1 MLTDV
6 IWFNLCNSPVRV
18 CKFSRFSHVWLFLTL
33 WTIARWAPCCH
44 FLLQG
49 IFLTQGPNPCLLHLL
64 TGRWILATL
73 AAPGKPKS
81 PCVNSNPHPTPFP
94 VSSKK
99 LILSTSCFTE
109 KRFWLA
115 SSCYDVRDRHQHDKF
130 LSIRKAGSLIL
141 CQCEGLGVRKT
152 EGTTLGE
159 AYPLESSSLNFISA
173 ASKLC
178 NPGKSHKLLWASTSL
193 STKLNR
199 IRLSL
204 GMGAVRIK
212 WNNQCEGS
220 GPLSAGYTISVS
232 RYQSLLSGI
241 LFICCSL

>member
-33 WTIARWAPCCH
+33 WTVARWAPCCH

-64 TGRWILATL
+64 TGTR
-73 AAPGKPKS
+73 KPKS

-115 SSCYDVRDRHQHDKF
+115 NSHYDVRDRHQHDKF
-130 LSIRKAGSLIL
+130 PFHK
-141 CQCEGLGVRKT
+141 
-152 EGTTLGE
+152 
-159 AYPLESSSLNFISA
+159 
-173 ASKLC
+173 
-178 NPGKSHKLLWASTSL
+178 KSWLFNLMSVWGFRCK
-193 STKLNR
+193 KNR
-199 IRLSL
+199 RNHTGWVLAT
-204 GMGAVRIK
+204 GIK
-212 WNNQCEGS
+212 
-220 GPLSAGYTISVS
+220 
-232 RYQSLLSGI
+232 
-241 LFICCSL
+241 